1 MTVIPFKSVTPPT
14 ITATKFVYRDPK
26 TIPARET
33 LYAGHFMRGFVS
45 LTVGIGGGGKS
56 NLEIVDSLAMMSG
69 KPLLSHFSETPLK
82 VWYIN
87 LEDPA
92 VESERRFVAAALHH
106 GVSPDVLNENLFM
119 DSGRDQEFVVLK
131 NNQRATTVA
140 EAVVAGI
147 IQQMKERKIDVLIVD
162 PFISAHEVD
171 ENDNSKIQQAAA
183 LFVRIASETSAAVEI
198 VHHVKK
204 GAGVG
209 KNEVTA
215 DSGRG
220 AGALKDKARSV
231 RVINGMTAK
240 EAPKAGVAVEDR
252 FDYFRVG
259 NGKSNL
265 TKRSGRSEWRR
276 MVSVNLNNRP
286 NFWTPG
292 DSVGVVIEWK
302 WPSPEA
308 AIEVVEPGDF
318 EKIAAVIALGKCR
331 SNVQAKDWVGKA
343 VADTLDL
350 DVTNKEDKASIK
362 LMIAGWLQAGRI
374 QVVKRLCPERGEDKD
389 FIDLVASPHLVQ
401 GGASKVPHSESC
413 GPPHYPLSP

>member
-1 MTVIPFKSVTPPT
+1 MSVIPFSKVEPRNVV
-14 ITATKFVYRDPK
+14 ATKFVYRDPK
-26 TIPARET
+26 TIPPRET
-33 LYAGHFMRGFVS
+33 LYAGHFIRGFVS

-56 NLEIVDSLAMMSG
+56 NLEIVDTLAMMSG
-69 KPLLSHFSETPLK
+69 RPLLGHSTEKPLK

-87 LEDPA
+87 LEDPT

-106 GVSPDVLNENLFM
+106 GIPSTVLDENLFL

-131 NNQRATTVA
+131 NNQKGTTVV
-140 EAVVAGI
+140 ETVVIGI
-147 IQQMKERKIDVLIVD
+147 IQQMEQRKIDVLIVD

-183 LFVRIASETSAAVEI
+183 LFVRIASETNAAVEI

-209 KNEVTA
+209 KIEVTA

-240 EAPKAGVAVEDR
+240 EAPKAGVAVDDR

-259 NGKSNL
+259 NGKSNQG
-265 TKRSGRSEWRR
+265 KRSGRTEWRR
-276 MVSVNLNNRP
+276 MISVNLGNGLHS
-286 NFWTPG
+286 WEPG

-302 WPSPEA
+302 WPSPET
-308 AIEVVEPGDF
+308 AIEIVEPDDF
-318 EKIAAVIALGKCR
+318 DKIKAVIAQGNCKA
-331 SNVQAKDWVGKA
+331 NVQAKDWVGNV
-343 VADTLDL
+343 VAEKLGLDL
-350 DVTNKEDKASIK
+350 TIKDDKARAK
-362 LMIAGWLQAGRI
+362 LMIEGWIAGGHLRI
-374 QVVKRLCPERGEDKD
+374 VKRRCPLKREDKD
-389 FIDLVASPHLVQ
+389 FIDLAEVPHPNP
-401 GGASKVPHSESC
+401 GGADKVLHS
-413 GPPHYPLSP
+413 

>member
-1 MTVIPFKSVTPPT
+1 MSVIPFGKVEPRT
-14 ITATKFVYRDPK
+14 ITATKFTYRDPK
-26 TIPARET
+26 LIPPRET
-33 LYAGHFMRGFVS
+33 LYGGHFIRGFVS

-56 NLEIVDSLAMMSG
+56 NLEIVDTLAMMSG
-69 KPLLSHFSETPLK
+69 MPLLGHCTERPLK

-87 LEDPA
+87 LEDPT

-106 GVSPDVLNENLFM
+106 KVPSAVLDENLFL

-131 NNQRATTVA
+131 NNQKGTTVV
-140 EAVVAGI
+140 EPVVTGI
-147 IQQMKERKIDVLIVD
+147 IRQMEQRQIDVLIVD

-183 LFVRIASETSAAVEI
+183 LFVRIASETNAAVEI

-209 KNEVTA
+209 KIEVTA

-240 EAPKAGVAVEDR
+240 EAAKAGVPVDDR

-259 NGKSNL
+259 NGKSNQG
-265 TKRSGRSEWRR
+265 KRSGRTEWRR
-276 MVSVNLNNRP
+276 MISVNLGNGP
-286 NFWTPG
+286 HFWEPG
-292 DSVGVVIEWK
+292 DSVGVVIQWK
-302 WPSPEA
+302 WPSPES
-308 AIEVVEPGDF
+308 AIEEVEPDDF
-318 EKIAAVIALGKCR
+318 ERIAAVISLGNCK

-343 VADTLDL
+343 VADTLGMDL
-350 DVTNKEDKASIK
+350 SNKDEKASIK
-362 LMIAGWLQAGRI
+362 LMIAGWIQAGRI
-374 QVVKRLCPERGEDKD
+374 QAVKRRCPIKREDKE
-389 FIDLVASPHLVQ
+389 FIDLVAVPHPDS
-401 GGASKVPHSESC
+401 GGAGKVVH
-413 GPPHYPLSP
+413 

>member
-1 MTVIPFKSVTPPT
+1 MSAIPFNKIQLRSV
-14 ITATKFVYRDPK
+14 IATKFVYRDPK
-26 TIPARET
+26 MIPPRET
-33 LYAGHFMRGFVS
+33 LYAGHFMRGFMS

-69 KPLLSHFSETPLK
+69 MPLLGHRSEEPLK

-87 LEDPA
+87 LEDPT

-106 GVSPDVLNENLFM
+106 EIPSSVLDENLFL

-131 NNQRATTVA
+131 NNQRGTTVV

-147 IQQMKERKIDVLIVD
+147 IGQMKERKIDVLIID

-183 LFVRIASETSAAVEI
+183 LFVRIASETGAAVEI

-204 GAGVG
+204 GTGVG

-265 TKRSGRSEWRR
+265 SRRSGQSEWRQ
-276 MVSVNLNNRP
+276 MISVDLGNNRR
-286 NFWTPG
+286 FWETG
-292 DSVGVVIEWK
+292 DSVGVVVQWK
-302 WPSPEA
+302 WPSA
-308 AIEVVEPGDF
+308 ASAIEAVEPDDF
-318 EKIAAVIALGKCR
+318 DKIAAVVAEGNCR
-331 SNVQAKDWVGKA
+331 ANVQAKEWVGKV
-343 VADTLDL
+343 VADLLGLDL
-350 DVTNKEDKASIK
+350 AIRDDKDNIK
-362 LMIAGWLQAGRI
+362 LMIAGWIQAGRI
-374 QVVKRLCPERGEDKD
+374 RVVTHRCPIKREDKD
-389 FIDLVASPHLVQ
+389 FIALVETPHPEQ
-401 GGASKVPHSESC
+401 GRAGKVLH
-413 GPPHYPLSP
+413 

>member
-1 MTVIPFKSVTPPT
+1 MNVIPLNKIEQRSV
-14 ITATKFVYRDPK
+14 TATKFVYRDPK
-26 TIPARET
+26 SIPPRET
-33 LYAGHFMRGFVS
+33 LYAGHYMRAFVS

-69 KPLLSHFSETPLK
+69 MPLLGHCAEKPLK

-106 GVSPDVLNENLFM
+106 KVPSTVLDENLFL

-131 NNQRATTVA
+131 NNQKGTTVV

-147 IQQMKERKIDVLIVD
+147 IQQMKERRIDVLIID

-183 LFVRIASETSAAVEI
+183 LFVRIASETNAAVEI

-231 RVINGMTAK
+231 RVINGMTIK
-240 EAPKAGVAVEDR
+240 EAPKANVAVDDR
-252 FDYFRVG
+252 LDYFRIG

-276 MVSVNLNNRP
+276 MVSVNLNNGQHD
-286 NFWTPG
+286 WEPG
-292 DSVGVVIEWK
+292 DSVGVVTEWK
-302 WPSPEA
+302 WPSPA
-308 AIEVVEPGDF
+308 SAIEAVKPDDF
-318 EKIAAVIALGKCR
+318 DKIAGVIAEGNCR
-331 SNVQAKDWVGKA
+331 ANVQAKEWVGKV
-343 VADTLDL
+343 VAASLGLDL
-350 DVTNKEDKASIK
+350 SNKDDKDNVK
-362 LMIAGWLQAGRI
+362 LMIAGWIQSKRI
-374 QVVKRLCPERGEDKD
+374 RIVKRKCPVKREDKD
-389 FIDLVASPHLVQ
+389 FIDLVETPHLNQVGQ
-401 GGASKVPHSESC
+401 GNVLH
-413 GPPHYPLSP
+413 

>member
-1 MTVIPFKSVTPPT
+1 
-14 ITATKFVYRDPK
+14 
-26 TIPARET
+26 
-33 LYAGHFMRGFVS
+33 MRGFMS

-69 KPLLSHFSETPLK
+69 RPLLGHCSEKPLK

-92 VESERRFVAAALHH
+92 VETERRFVAAALHH
-106 GVSPDVLNENLFM
+106 GVPSSVLDEKLFM

-131 NNQRATTVA
+131 NGQRTTIVM

-147 IQQMKERKIDVLIVD
+147 IQQMKEREIDVLIVD
-162 PFISAHEVD
+162 PFISTHEVD

-183 LFVRIASETSAAVEI
+183 LFVRIASESNAAVEI

-204 GAGVG
+204 GVGEG

-240 EAPKAGVAVEDR
+240 EAPKANVAVEDR
-252 FDYFRVG
+252 FDYFRVS

-276 MVSVNLNNRP
+276 MVSVNLGNGLT
-286 NFWTPG
+286 FWEPG
-292 DSVGVVIEWK
+292 DSVGVVTVWK
-302 WPSPEA
+302 WPSPGA
-308 AIEVVEPGDF
+308 AIEDVKPDDF
-318 EKIAAVIALGKCR
+318 NQVKAVIAEGNCKA
-331 SNVQAKDWVGKA
+331 NIQAKDWVGNV
-343 VADTLDL
+343 VADVLGLDL
-350 DVTNKEDKASIK
+350 TVKDDKARVK
-362 LMIAGWLQAGRI
+362 LLLTGWMEAGHIR
-374 QVVKRLCPERGEDKD
+374 VVKRRCPIKREDKD
-389 FIDLVASPHLVQ
+389 FIDLVEAPHPEQ
-401 GGASKVPHSESC
+401 GGAGKVLH
-413 GPPHYPLSP
+413 

>member
-1 MTVIPFKSVTPPT
+1 MSVIPFKAVGPRN
-14 ITATKFVYRDPK
+14 IVATQFIYRDPK
-26 TIPARET
+26 TIPPRET
-33 LYAGHFMRGFVS
+33 LYAGHFMRGFMS

-56 NLEIVDSLAMMSG
+56 NLEIVDALAMMSG
-69 KPLLSHFSETPLK
+69 LPLLGHSSEKALK
-82 VWYIN
+82 IWYIN

-106 GVSPDVLNENLFM
+106 NVSSNVLGDNLFL

-131 NNQRATTVA
+131 NNLRGTIVI
-140 EAVVAGI
+140 ESVVAGI
-147 IQQMKERKIDVLIVD
+147 IQQMKERKIDVVIVD

-183 LFVRIASETSAAVEI
+183 LFVRIASETNAAVEI

-231 RVINGMTAK
+231 RIINGMTAK
-240 EAPKAGVAVEDR
+240 EAEKAGVAVEDR

-265 TKRSGRSEWRR
+265 TRRSGKSEWRK
-276 MVSVNLNNRP
+276 MVSIDLGNARR
-286 NFWTPG
+286 FWDFG
-292 DSVGVVIEWK
+292 DSVGVVTEWR

-308 AIEVVEPGDF
+308 AIEDVQPDDF
-318 EKIAAVIALGKCR
+318 EKIAAVIAQGSCK

-343 VADTLDL
+343 VADALGL
-350 DVTNKEDKASIK
+350 ELTNKDDKASIK
-362 LMIAGWLQAGRI
+362 LMIAGWIQAGRI
-374 QVVKRLCPERGEDKD
+374 QVVKRRCPIKREDKD
-389 FIDLVASPHLVQ
+389 FIDLVAAPHPEQ
-401 GGASKVPHSESC
+401 GGAGKVLH
-413 GPPHYPLSP
+413 